1 MESPVQEER
10 RPPARNLEP
19 GMGLAV
25 VAVTPG
31 RPRWQR
37 ACLAAAE
44 KALALLLLVL
54 TAPVMLVAVLLVKLT
69 SRGPAL
75 YTQTR
80 VGRGGVPFT
89 LYKLRTMVH
98 NCERLTGPCWSP
110 PGDRRVT
117 AVGRFLR
124 RTHLDEV
131 PQLWNVLRGEMSLV
145 GPRPERPEFVPHLDR
160 EIPRYRERLAV
171 RPGLTGLAQLWL
183 PPDTDLAS
191 VRRKLTYDL
200 FYLRHRGPWLDLR
213 LLVAT
218 VLYLGGT
225 PAGLACALLRIPRCE
240 PGKLEE
246 AGRDVPRGAN
256 GPSPGMVLDL
266 ERSSW

>member
-1 MESPVQEER
+1 MD
-10 RPPARNLEP
+10 
-19 GMGLAV
+19 LAV

-37 ACLAAAE
+37 ACLATAE
-44 KALALLLLVL
+44 RALALLMLVL
-54 TAPVMLVAVLLVKLT
+54 SLPLMLVAVVLVKLT

-75 YTQTR
+75 YTQIR

-98 NCERLTGPCWSP
+98 NCECLTGPCWSL

-117 AVGRFLR
+117 GVGRFLR

-131 PQLWNVLRGEMSLV
+131 PQLWNVLRGEMTLV

-160 EIPRYRERLAV
+160 EIPHYRERLAV
-171 RPGLTGLAQLWL
+171 RPGLTGPAQLWL

-191 VRRKLTYDL
+191 VRRKLTCDL
-200 FYLRHRGPWLDLR
+200 FYLQHRGPWLDLR
-213 LLVAT
+213 ILVAT
-218 VLYLGGT
+218 GLYLGGM
-225 PAGLACALLRIPRCE
+225 PAELACALLRIPRGE

-246 AGRDVPRGAN
+246 AGKVSPREAN
-256 GPSPGMVLDL
+256 SQGPGLVLDL
-266 ERSSW
+266 DRSSW